1 MTDTKRNPSL
11 CAPMVMRGFSSY
23 ASPVSG
29 ELIQSRREREQ
40 DLVRHDCVPTQD
52 VKPQARGTENG

>member
-11 CAPMVMRGFSSY
+11 CAPMVMRGFNSY

-29 ELIQSRREREQ
+29 ETIQSRREREQ
-40 DLVRHDCVPTQD
+40 DLVKHDCVPAQD
-52 VKPQARGTENG
+52 VKTKRGKTDA